1 MPMLCLGGFKRG
13 TMYSFSANDAR
24 LEVVITRN
32 HLTSSNALMAE
43 SLVVLRLTENGQ
55 SLT

>member
-1 MPMLCLGGFKRG
+1 
-13 TMYSFSANDAR
+13 MYSFSANDAR

-43 SLVVLRLTENGQ
+43 SLVLRLTENGQ

>member
-43 SLVVLRLTENGQ
+43 SLVLRLTENGQ